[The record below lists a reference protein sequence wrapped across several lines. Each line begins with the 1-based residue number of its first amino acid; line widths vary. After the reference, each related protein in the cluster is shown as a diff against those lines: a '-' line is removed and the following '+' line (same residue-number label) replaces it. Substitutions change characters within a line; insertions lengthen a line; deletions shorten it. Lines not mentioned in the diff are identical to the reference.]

1 MTTPSQ
7 KVSMKPPAYFDFGKG
22 KKLAV
27 SRFRIDFEDIKT
39 SRDGAIELTVA
50 IIFLI
55 LSSAFFYI
63 GAKVVIATFINKLP
77 AGILIFGILLGLFGA
92 LGIYQSPMIA
102 RLRFKSL
109 INLNGDDLE
118 IKIGQS
124 WPLNIRT
131 ERSFNHPSSEC
142 VLSFIYSYINKRD
155 EHNFHIELTHVPSKT
170 THIITSTIQPS
181 HIDPSSKAGLRNLVN
196 KIREAIGESD
206 ITTCCKSSDD

>member
-1 MTTPSQ
+1 
-7 KVSMKPPAYFDFGKG
+7 MKLPTYFDFGKG
-22 KKLAV
+22 KKLTV
-27 SRFRIDFEDIKT
+27 SRFSIDFEDIKS
-39 SRDGAIELTVA
+39 SRDGAIELTLAV
-50 IIFLI
+50 IFLI
-55 LSSAFFYI
+55 LSSAFLYI
-63 GAKVVIATFINKLP
+63 GAKVVIATFIDKLP
-77 AGILIFGILLGLFGA
+77 AGILIFGILLGIFGA

-118 IKIGQS
+118 IKIGQC

-131 ERSFNHPSSEC
+131 ERSFNYPSNEC

-181 HIDPSSKAGLRNLVN
+181 HIDPSCKASLRNLVN